1 MAEGV
6 TVSTKTVSCE
16 FEILTAATQ
25 AVDALPTSTTITA
38 VVTPEG
44 ISRLAFSFEPPD
56 TLHVGGRFNQWI
68 AENHPEAIGF
78 GDWTTVEEARQTG
91 ELRAQLA
98 QEWAAYLEA
107 NNRSYV
113 DDC

>member
-78 GDWTTVEEARQTG
+78 WRLDNGRGSQTDWRTARPARPRVG
-91 ELRAQLA
+91 RLP
-98 QEWAAYLEA
+98 
-107 NNRSYV
+107 
-113 DDC
+113 